1 MKKTQVGLVGC
12 GGFGN
17 FHVDHLLQMADVE
30 LTAVVSSDPRKISRM
45 REKVP
50 TVRGYARAEELFA
63 GEPQLDAVLVC
74 VPPACHNGVELLAAE
89 HGVHLFVEKPV
100 GLDLAQAEQV
110 SEAIRTSGIISCV
123 GYQGRYNPF
132 VDELKSVLNGRT
144 VGTVSGRFLCG
155 RPGVAWWSDPALSGG
170 QIVEQSTHLFDFLRD
185 LFGEAK
191 TVFSQQNPHPDADCS
206 ITTVSFDSGVFAAVT
221 SGCYL
226 KPDRVR
232 HDVALTIYADDLQV
246 EFDWD
251 RFIRYTDLKET
262 VTRPFTQ
269 DNHFICL
276 RTFIEAVQ
284 TGNRD
289 AIRSDY
295 ADGLKTLRLTIA
307 ANESFRSE
315 KMIRI

>member
-1 MKKTQVGLVGC
+1 MKKTRVGLVGC

-17 FHVDHLLQMADVE
+17 FHVDHLLQMEDVE
-30 LTAVVSSDPRKISRM
+30 LAAVVSSDPCKISRM

-50 TVRGYARAEELFA
+50 SVRGYETAEELFV
-63 GEPQLDAVLVC
+63 GESRLDAVLIC

-89 HGVHLFVEKPV
+89 HGVNLFVEKPV
-100 GLDLAQAEQV
+100 GLDLVQAEQA
-110 SEAIRTSGIISCV
+110 EKAIRASGIISCV

-132 VDELKSVLNGRT
+132 VDELKSVLNGRK
-144 VGTVSGRFLCG
+144 VGTVCGRFLCG
-155 RPGVAWWSDPALSGG
+155 RPEVAWWSDPMLSGG

-191 TVFSQQNPHPDADCS
+191 TVFSQQNPRPDADSS
-206 ITTVSFDSGVFAAVT
+206 ITTVSFDSGVLAAVT
-221 SGCYL
+221 TGCYL
-226 KPDRVR
+226 QPDRVR
-232 HDVALTIYADDLQV
+232 HDVALTLYADDLQV

-262 VTRPFTQ
+262 LTRPFTQ
-269 DNHFICL
+269 DHHFVCL

-284 TGNRD
+284 TGKRE

-295 ADGLKTLRLTIA
+295 ADGLKTLRLTVA
-307 ANESFRSE
+307 ANESLRTG
-315 KMIRI
+315 KMICI